1 MRRARLYLVGI
12 SEPPSP
18 NRRGETYWSDD
29 KPSICEDLHFI
40 NALFGK
46 FCEKRPNLRQ
56 QWNKKGM
63 SARRAGI
70 PERVVKLANHWGGG
84 PSDPT
89 EWPAR
94 EPFLENAAGAGSEV
108 AQERAARCHPWQ
120 SANLLTHGAVA
131 FFSLGANEIPSFIRT
146 EMRSSATARLLY
158 GEWTTNMARPF
169 LPKEM
174 PFFRL
179 KISSFGPFSRK
190 RKRPFSAA
198 NWSSKYRG
206 RRAVRANVRAKQFAV
221 FQPFGLPPLGR
232 T

>member
-1 MRRARLYLVGI
+1 MGI

-108 AQERAARCHPWQ
+108 AQERAARCHQWQ
-120 SANLLTHGAVA
+120 SANLLTLRSSRVFQSRRKRNSEFHSHRNKKFGNSPTSLWGMDDQHGKAVFAERNA
-131 FFSLGANEIPSFIRT
+131 FFST
-146 EMRSSATARLLY
+146 
-158 GEWTTNMARPF
+158 
-169 LPKEM
+169 
-174 PFFRL
+174 
-179 KISSFGPFSRK
+179 
-190 RKRPFSAA
+190 
-198 NWSSKYRG
+198 
-206 RRAVRANVRAKQFAV
+206 
-221 FQPFGLPPLGR
+221 
-232 T
+232 